1 MKRVNFTV
9 WLSVCFSLTAMTAVA
24 QGPLEPAGSPAPTM
38 KSLDQI
44 EPRTPIHELPFM
56 ITESGSYV
64 VTGNLASASHGILV
78 AASGVTIDL
87 NGHTLSGSGSDAGI
101 LTDTNAMLVVRN
113 GTIEG
118 FAIGIGSLNS
128 NYGRYERLT
137 VRDNLA
143 YGIVINSSAG
153 RQSYGNVIRDVSV
166 IGHNEVG
173 ISIAAKSEGV
183 TRGNMVLNST
193 VMDNEDGALRLHADT
208 GRLTGTIVRDNVFSG
223 STASRGVDLHSEN
236 GGACN
241 ANMFR
246 RNHIIDNAH
255 SGLRILATG
264 TDSEATGNIIED
276 NVISRNGSSIPALT
290 VQASAG
296 GAANGNLLA
305 GNQVTKNEETGIFI
319 HAFGG
324 GTARGNLIRD
334 SVVSGNA
341 INGITLDGD
350 AAGTRVENNRVSGHT
365 IGINAGTTKA
375 FVFRNTLMD
384 NGTAILAGGGNF
396 VGLVVDVDGE
406 YFDDPNAWANFDR

>member
-1 MKRVNFTV
+1 MR
-9 WLSVCFSLTAMTAVA
+9 TAPIILPLLFIGVFITMA
-24 QGPLEPAGSPAPTM
+24 QGPLTPTGGPSETM

-44 EPRTPIHELPFM
+44 EPRTPIAELPFA

-64 VTGNLASASHGILV
+64 VTDNLSSAGYGIIV

-87 NGHTLSGSGSDAGI
+87 AGHTLSGSGNDSGI
-101 LTDTNAMLVVRN
+101 VADTNDMVVVRN

-118 FAIGIGSLNS
+118 FANGIRAINS

-137 VRDNLA
+137 VRDNLNS
-143 YGIVINSSAG
+143 GIGIFSILDEAN
-153 RQSYGNVIRDVSV
+153 GNVIRDVSV
-166 IGHNEVG
+166 IAHGEVG
-173 ISIAAKSEGV
+173 ILIAAYSGGV
-183 TRGNMVLNST
+183 TRGNMVLDST
-193 VMDNEDGALRLHADT
+193 VMDNEGNALRLHAED
-208 GRLTGTIVRDNVFSG
+208 GRVTGTIVRDNVFSG
-223 STASRGVDLHSEN
+223 ATDFSGVDILSED

-290 VQASAG
+290 VQASAS

-305 GNQVTKNEETGIFI
+305 RNQVTENEETGIFV

-341 INGITLDGD
+341 INGITLGGD
-350 AAGTRVENNRVSGHT
+350 AEGTRVENNRVSGHT
-365 IGINAGTTKA
+365 IGINAGTTEA

-396 VGLVVDVDGE
+396 VGPVVDLDGE
-406 YFDDPNAWANFDR
+406 YTSPNAWANFDR